1 MVHIHLTSGKVI
13 HTSTC
18 NGEVDDLMKD
28 SNEMIAVIDVNDD
41 ERIYTIVKDKIEVV
55 EYTK

>member
-13 HTSTC
+13 HTSTE
-18 NGEVDDLMKD
+18 NGEVDDLMRD
-28 SNEMIAVIDVNDD
+28 SNEMVAVVDIDND
-41 ERIYTIVKDKIEVV
+41 ERIYAIVKDKIEVI